1 MAKKGKNEEILLEVI
16 STLKAEGIETS
27 TYKELAEKSGLDV
40 NYIRLLYHKNPQLQ
54 ELFPIDKKHS
64 FGRPKETEEK
74 KLEKLLEKEDEDK
87 YTEAN
92 LKDYNNWCEPLTSIQ
107 GKIILLRDALYTA
120 ATGHKIREE
129 YETYWINGKTPK
141 GIGYEGCTISN
152 IGIRLK
158 KDI

>member
-1 MAKKGKNEEILLEVI
+1 MRKGKNEEILLDVI
-16 STLKAEGIETS
+16 SNLKSEGIENI
-27 TYKELAEKSGLDV
+27 TYKELAEKSGLGV
-40 NYIRLLYHKNPQLQ
+40 GYIRLLYHKNQQLQ
-54 ELFPIDKKHS
+54 ELFPINKEHS
-64 FGRPKETEEK
+64 FGRPQKTEE
-74 KLEKLLEKEDEDK
+74 EKMETLLKREDEDK

-92 LKDYNNWCEPLTSIQ
+92 LKDYNNWDEPLTSIQ

-129 YETYWINGKTPK
+129 YETYWVDGKIPK